1 MSPALYNGLKYN
13 KKDVVHNAY
22 KSDVFS
28 LGYCLLFAM
37 TLSINILNDIREIT
51 YQNMLDLMIS
61 KALKIRYSQ
70 KIIKLIK
77 NMLKLNENERFDFMK
92 IKDYLKEN
100 YNY

>member
-1 MSPALYNGLKYN
+1 
-13 KKDVVHNAY
+13 
-22 KSDVFS
+22 
-28 LGYCLLFAM
+28 
-37 TLSINILNDIREIT
+37 
-51 YQNMLDLMIS
+51 MLDLMIS